1 MHIHHCLTGLGN
13 VWWQLLA
20 PTFLHSCP
28 GRISRVKAMIQ
39 KSLGWEHSF
48 IAQIQVDILNS
59 SWECYQWSFS
69 SLLHSYCSPICFQPP
84 CFPFRTFSL
93 SLTNKKC
100 DAVLLRAEFGDGTGQ
115 SPSVLHPR
123 AMLCQ
128 FDCIRYSETACY
140 YERVNIICLTQ
151 HH

>member
-20 PTFLHSCP
+20 PTFLHSGP

-69 SLLHSYCSPICFQPP
+69 SLLPQLLFPHLFSAPLPSFQN
-84 CFPFRTFSL
+84 FFSFL
-93 SLTNKKC
+93 
-100 DAVLLRAEFGDGTGQ
+100 D
-115 SPSVLHPR
+115 
-123 AMLCQ
+123 
-128 FDCIRYSETACY
+128 
-140 YERVNIICLTQ
+140 
-151 HH
+151 